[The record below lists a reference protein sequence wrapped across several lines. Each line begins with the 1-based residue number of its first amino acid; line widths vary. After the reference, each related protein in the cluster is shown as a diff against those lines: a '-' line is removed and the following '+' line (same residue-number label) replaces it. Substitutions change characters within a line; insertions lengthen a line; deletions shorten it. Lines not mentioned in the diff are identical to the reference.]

1 MTSYLVFKVYIIRT
15 KQLNMNKTLTHL
27 MVLLASLFIYLP
39 ANAQNMS
46 ERKVEKVF
54 KKLNL
59 EIEGDEGV
67 WMVNFSDRWVLVF
80 ADDSADR
87 MRIFTPVI
95 SRDEIGSD
103 EWERMLEANFHTA
116 LDAKYGLYN
125 EYVISVF
132 SHPLSYLDEFQI
144 ISALEQ
150 VVNLADTFGT
160 SYASTSILFGKASER
175 STKDDMVADGNLRIN
190 QRPGGGIEN

>member
-1 MTSYLVFKVYIIRT
+1 
-15 KQLNMNKTLTHL
+15 
-27 MVLLASLFIYLP
+27 
-39 ANAQNMS
+39 
-46 ERKVEKVF
+46 
-54 KKLNL
+54 
-59 EIEGDEGV
+59 
-67 WMVNFSDRWVLVF
+67 
-80 ADDSADR
+80 

-160 SYASTSILFGKASER
+160 SYASTSILFGKAAER
-175 STKDDMVADGNLRIN
+175 STKDDTVADGNLRIN

>member
-1 MTSYLVFKVYIIRT
+1 M
-15 KQLNMNKTLTHL
+15 NMNKTLTHL

-80 ADDSADR
+80 ADD
-87 MRIFTPVI
+87 
-95 SRDEIGSD
+95 
-103 EWERMLEANFHTA
+103 
-116 LDAKYGLYN
+116 
-125 EYVISVF
+125 
-132 SHPLSYLDEFQI
+132 
-144 ISALEQ
+144 
-150 VVNLADTFGT
+150 
-160 SYASTSILFGKASER
+160 
-175 STKDDMVADGNLRIN
+175 
-190 QRPGGGIEN
+190 

>member
-1 MTSYLVFKVYIIRT
+1 M
-15 KQLNMNKTLTHL
+15 NMNKTLTL
-27 MVLLASLFIYLP
+27 LVVLLASTFAFVP
-39 ANAQNMS
+39 ANAQHMS

-54 KKLNL
+54 KKLDL
-59 EIEGDEGV
+59 EVEGDEGV

-80 ADDSADR
+80 ADDAADR
-87 MRIFTPVI
+87 MRIFTPVVN
-95 SRDEIGSD
+95 RDEIGSE

-132 SHPLSYLDEFQI
+132 SHPLSYLNEFQI
-144 ISALEQ
+144 MNALEQ
-150 VVNLADTFGT
+150 VVNLADTFGS
-160 SYASTSILFGKASER
+160 SYASTSILFGKASATE
-175 STKDDMVADGNLRIN
+175 DNNEELVAEGNLRIN

>member
-1 MTSYLVFKVYIIRT
+1 M
-15 KQLNMNKTLTHL
+15 NMNKTLTLL
-27 MVLLASLFIYLP
+27 MVLTASLFTYLP
-39 ANAQNMS
+39 ANAQNMN
-46 ERKVEKVF
+46 ERKIEKVF

-59 EIEGDEGV
+59 ETEGDEGV
-67 WMVNFSDRWVLVF
+67 WMVNFSERWVLVF
-80 ADDSADR
+80 ADDAADR

-95 SRDEIGSD
+95 NRDEIGSD

-175 STKDDMVADGNLRIN
+175 SEKDDSVVAEGNLRIN

>member
-1 MTSYLVFKVYIIRT
+1 M
-15 KQLNMNKTLTHL
+15 NMNKTLTHL

-67 WMVNFSDRWVLVF
+67 WMVNYSERWVLVF

-150 VVNLADTFGT
+150 VVNLADTFGS
-160 SYASTSILFGKASER
+160 SYASTSILFGKAAER
-175 STKDDMVADGNLRIN
+175 SAKDDVVADGNLRIN

>member
-1 MTSYLVFKVYIIRT
+1 M
-15 KQLNMNKTLTHL
+15 NMNKTLTHL

-160 SYASTSILFGKASER
+160 SYASTSILFGKAAER
-175 STKDDMVADGNLRIN
+175 STKDDTVADGNLRIN

>member
-1 MTSYLVFKVYIIRT
+1 M
-15 KQLNMNKTLTHL
+15 NMNKTLTHL

-39 ANAQNMS
+39 ADAQNMS

-160 SYASTSILFGKASER
+160 SYASTSILFGKAAER
-175 STKDDMVADGNLRIN
+175 STKDDTVADGNLRIN